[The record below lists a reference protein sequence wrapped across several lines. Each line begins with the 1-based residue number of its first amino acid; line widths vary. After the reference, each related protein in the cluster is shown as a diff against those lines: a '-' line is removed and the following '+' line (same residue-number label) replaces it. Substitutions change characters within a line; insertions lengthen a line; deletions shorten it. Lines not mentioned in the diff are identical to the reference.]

1 MTRKVVDL
9 LDRIKGP
16 DCKNSLIHLVA
27 EDKSHSEGLELK
39 ETMQMMTKKVFP
51 PFLFFIVAM

>member
-39 ETMQMMTKKVFP
+39 ETMVFP
-51 PFLFFIVAM
+51 PFLSFIVAM

>member
-27 EDKSHSEGLELK
+27 EDKSHSGDLELK

-51 PFLFFIVAM
+51 PFLCFIVAM